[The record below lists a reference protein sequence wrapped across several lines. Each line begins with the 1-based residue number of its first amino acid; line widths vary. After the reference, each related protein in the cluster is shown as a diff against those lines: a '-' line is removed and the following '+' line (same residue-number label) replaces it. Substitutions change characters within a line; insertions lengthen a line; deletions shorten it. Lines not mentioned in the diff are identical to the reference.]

1 VLIILLDH
9 NLNHKVHNNFL
20 MNEKEI
26 GLSIGEKAPE
36 LRTTDVYGNKID
48 SAEIL
53 QNNKGLLIDFFRGT
67 W

>member
-1 VLIILLDH
+1 
-9 NLNHKVHNNFL
+9 

-36 LRTTDVYGNKID
+36 IRTTDVYGNEI
-48 SAEIL
+48 SSTEIL
-53 QNNKGLLIDFFRGT
+53 QKNNGLLIDFFRGT